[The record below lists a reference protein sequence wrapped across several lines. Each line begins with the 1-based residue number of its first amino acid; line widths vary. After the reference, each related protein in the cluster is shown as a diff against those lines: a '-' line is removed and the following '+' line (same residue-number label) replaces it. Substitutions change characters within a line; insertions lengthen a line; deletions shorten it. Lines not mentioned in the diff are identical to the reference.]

1 LTAVNETAVTKWLGT
16 LKGSGKTVANK
27 HGFLAGA
34 LNAAVRKGVLGANPC
49 IHSRLPKT
57 QREEMVFLS
66 PADFRAIHDKLTADW
81 RPLATWLVCSG
92 MRFSE
97 ATALRVGDIDTK
109 ANTVR
114 ITRAWKYTA
123 DGSERIGP
131 PKSKAGTRT
140 IDVPPEAIAV
150 LDLKRPRGELLF
162 ANSKGKRIRSTVFF

>member
-1 LTAVNETAVTKWLGT
+1 
-16 LKGSGKTVANK
+16 
-27 HGFLAGA
+27 
-34 LNAAVRKGVLGANPC
+34 
-49 IHSRLPKT
+49 
-57 QREEMVFLS
+57 MVFLS
-66 PADFRAIHDKLTADW
+66 PADFRAIHDKLAADW

-109 ANTVR
+109 SNTVR